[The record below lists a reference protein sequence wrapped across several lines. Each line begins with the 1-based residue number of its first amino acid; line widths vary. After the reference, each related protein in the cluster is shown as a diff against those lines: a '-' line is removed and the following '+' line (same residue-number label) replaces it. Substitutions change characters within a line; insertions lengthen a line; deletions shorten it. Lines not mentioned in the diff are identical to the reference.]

1 MVNSKRTGY
10 DLLLQLLQLRNFL
23 GLGYKALYDIGGRGL
38 SQFVFPFSSA
48 SLSLSLQEA
57 KGVNHHVGLKRK
69 KKDYPMTGLQA
80 VIPC

>member
-1 MVNSKRTGY
+1 LILTNPRYVVKAKRTGY
-10 DLLLQLLQLRNFL
+10 DLLLQLRNFW

-57 KGVNHHVGLKRK
+57 KV
-69 KKDYPMTGLQA
+69 
-80 VIPC
+80 